1 MGPME
6 LVTVVKR
13 QGLKAPEE
21 AFQVHTLQDKNDA
34 FSTSDPQ
41 FPTSRPCTNKKE
53 EVQSACEYI
62 IMRQKKK
69 SISEVTGQR
78 RPGRGFEKSYSR
90 GADIL
95 TSNTTHRMQPYR
107 NFTDSVQTRVQRLSK
122 ENTMLPLPAASPPKK
137 SSQDLFHS

>member
-6 LVTVVKR
+6 LVMVVKR

-69 SISEVTGQR
+69 
-78 RPGRGFEKSYSR
+78 
-90 GADIL
+90 
-95 TSNTTHRMQPYR
+95 
-107 NFTDSVQTRVQRLSK
+107 
-122 ENTMLPLPAASPPKK
+122 KK
-137 SSQDLFHS
+137 DF